1 VRGRQV
7 LPKPGCLWPFT
18 TLILLIGSGAAA
30 HHNGATYFDTSTQL
44 EHNDATVVSYDLVN
58 PHGRLVYVFMDDD
71 GNEVEWTAELP
82 SANNARRRGLGGDLF
97 KSGDRLAA
105 VTGSPSRSGANF
117 MRLTRVVFSN
127 GDVAQITG
135 RNAGIIRAEEE

>member
-1 VRGRQV
+1 M

-30 HHNGATYFDTSTQL
+30 HHNGATYFDTSAQL

-71 GNEVEWTAELP
+71 GNEVEWSAELP

-97 KSGDRLAA
+97 KPGDRLAA
-105 VTGSPSRSGANF
+105 ITGSPSRSGANF

>member
-1 VRGRQV
+1 MIKK
-7 LPKPGCLWPFT
+7 LSHLLPFT
-18 TLILLIGSGAAA
+18 ALILFIGSGATA
-30 HHNGATYFDTSTQL
+30 HHNGATYFDTSVQL

-71 GNEVEWTAELP
+71 GNEVEWGAELP
-82 SANNARRRGLGGDLF
+82 SANNARRRGLSGDLF

-105 VTGSPSRSGANF
+105 ITGSPSRSGANF

-135 RNAGIIRAEEE
+135 RNAGVVRAGAE

>member
-30 HHNGATYFDTSTQL
+30 HHNGATYFDTSAQL

-71 GNEVEWTAELP
+71 GNEVEWSAELP

-97 KSGDRLAA
+97 KPGDRLAA
-105 VTGSPSRSGANF
+105 ITGSPSRSGANF

-135 RNAGIIRAEEE
+135 RNAGIIRAGEE

>member
-1 VRGRQV
+1 M
-7 LPKPGCLWPFT
+7 LLKPGCLWPFT

-71 GNEVEWTAELP
+71 GNEVEWSAELP

-97 KSGDRLAA
+97 KPGDRLAA

-135 RNAGIIRAEEE
+135 RNAGIIRAGEE

>member
-1 VRGRQV
+1 MRGRQV

-30 HHNGATYFDTSTQL
+30 HHNGATYFDTSAQL

-97 KSGDRLAA
+97 KPGDRLAA
-105 VTGSPSRSGANF
+105 ITGSPSRSGANF

-135 RNAGIIRAEEE
+135 RNAGIIRAGEE

>member
-1 VRGRQV
+1 MRGRQV

-30 HHNGATYFDTSTQL
+30 HHNGATYFDTSAQL

-71 GNEVEWTAELP
+71 GNEVEWSAELP

-97 KSGDRLAA
+97 KPGDRLAA
-105 VTGSPSRSGANF
+105 ITGSPSRSGANF

-135 RNAGIIRAEEE
+135 RNAGIIRAGEE

>member
-1 VRGRQV
+1 M

-30 HHNGATYFDTSTQL
+30 HHNGATYFDTSAQL

-71 GNEVEWTAELP
+71 GNEVEWSAELP

-97 KSGDRLAA
+97 KPGDRLAA
-105 VTGSPSRSGANF
+105 ITGSPSRSGANF

-135 RNAGIIRAEEE
+135 RNAGIIRAGEE